1 MTTSPKRAKKLG
13 ILTSGG
19 DCPGLN
25 AVFRATIK
33 CALRRGWEV
42 YGIPHGT
49 DGLIDLHRGR
59 FQPEELKLTE
69 RGYDIPGPLQGLD
82 VLQFLSGSILG
93 ALSHGNPDCPET
105 AAEILS
111 GYQKLGLDALIFVGG
126 DGSLD
131 IIDGLAQKGGWN
143 VIGIPKTID
152 NDVPFTDRAI
162 GFDTAVNTVT
172 NALYNLTFTAASHD
186 RVMVVEVMGRDAG
199 HLALQAGIAGG
210 ADAILIPELVPRLDE
225 PVIHEICRRLAQ
237 LRSEGRK
244 FALIAISE
252 GVPNAEGQ
260 KCKHIGTQLAQLIQE
275 RSHMLC
281 ATGSEDFCDLD
292 RVETRATT
300 LGHIQRS
307 GTPTAF
313 DRVLASAFAKQAV
326 DLIAAEQYGRLV
338 VWSGG
343 KVGSVPFEAILP
355 TIRRCHAEGHC
366 TDPVRPNDDL
376 VCVARAMGI
385 HLGEVP
391 PLPLTASPAAIAQP
405 IGVTSL

>member
-1 MTTSPKRAKKLG
+1 MTHSQKQPKKLG

-49 DGLIDLHRGR
+49 DGLIDIHHGR

-105 AAEILS
+105 AAAILA
-111 GYQKLGLDALIFVGG
+111 GYERLGLDALIFVGG

-131 IIDGLAQKGGWN
+131 IIHGLARKGGWKT
-143 VIGIPKTID
+143 VGIPKTID

-172 NALYNLTFTAASHD
+172 NALYDLTFTAASHD

-225 PVIHEICRRLAQ
+225 PVVHELCRRLAQ

-252 GVPNAEGQ
+252 GVPDAEGT
-260 KCKHIGTQLAQLIQE
+260 KCKQVGTLLAKLIQE

-281 ATGSEDFCDLD
+281 ATGSEDFCELD
-292 RVETRATT
+292 RIETRSTT

-313 DRVLASAFAKQAV
+313 DRVLASTFAKHAV
-326 DLIAAEQYGRLV
+326 DLVAADRCGRLV
-338 VWSGG
+338 VWSDG
-343 KVGSVPFEAILP
+343 KVGNIPFEIVLP
-355 TIRRCHAEGHC
+355 EIRRCHAEGRC
-366 TDPVRPNDDL
+366 TDPVRPDDEL
-376 VCVARAMGI
+376 VGVARAMGI

-391 PLPLTASPAAIAQP
+391 PLSLDPEALAQP
-405 IGVTSL
+405 AEAALTQ